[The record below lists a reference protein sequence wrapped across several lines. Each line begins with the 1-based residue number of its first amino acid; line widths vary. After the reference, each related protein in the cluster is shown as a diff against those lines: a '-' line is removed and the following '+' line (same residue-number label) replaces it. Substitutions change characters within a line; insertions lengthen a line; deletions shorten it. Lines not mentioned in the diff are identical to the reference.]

1 MKRFLSTLSILT
13 LFITSSPNAEA
24 SILKPKKDI
33 KVKNLA
39 ELRSAIKS
47 SSAGDNI
54 ILANGTWKD
63 AEIKFYGKGTKE
75 NPIVL
80 KAETPGKVFIEGV
93 SNLKLAG
100 SYLEVRDLYFKNG
113 YTPSNSVIQFKINN
127 DSIAN
132 NCKVTQC
139 VIEEFTQP
147 DRDVSDH
154 WVEFWGRHNEL
165 SNNYITGKSNFGPT
179 VRVFLDGNEHVNNYH
194 QIINNH
200 FGPRPRKG
208 GPHGETI
215 QIGDSETSM
224 TPSYTNVENN
234 LFDRCNGEV
243 EIISSKSNFN
253 EFKKNVFFESEGSL
267 VLRHGN
273 YAKIDGNVFIG
284 NDASDQMGGIRIINT
299 GHWITNNY
307 FYKIKGNAFR
317 SAIAI
322 MNGIPKSSLNRY
334 MGCSC

>member
-100 SYLEVRDLYFKNG
+100 S
-113 YTPSNSVIQFKINN
+113 
-127 DSIAN
+127 
-132 NCKVTQC
+132 
-139 VIEEFTQP
+139 
-147 DRDVSDH
+147 
-154 WVEFWGRHNEL
+154 
-165 SNNYITGKSNFGPT
+165 
-179 VRVFLDGNEHVNNYH
+179 
-194 QIINNH
+194 
-200 FGPRPRKG
+200 
-208 GPHGETI
+208 
-215 QIGDSETSM
+215 
-224 TPSYTNVENN
+224 
-234 LFDRCNGEV
+234 
-243 EIISSKSNFN
+243 
-253 EFKKNVFFESEGSL
+253 
-267 VLRHGN
+267 
-273 YAKIDGNVFIG
+273 
-284 NDASDQMGGIRIINT
+284 
-299 GHWITNNY
+299 
-307 FYKIKGNAFR
+307 
-317 SAIAI
+317 
-322 MNGIPKSSLNRY
+322 
-334 MGCSC
+334 